1 MKWVVIV
8 LFATGQGDLFIF
20 NKPQFNTRDECLAAL
35 LNPVDREKMLI
46 RLLEEYGK
54 PMPIELVN
62 CVDYEKVMNILQ
74 EQKHD
79 T

>member
-8 LFATGQGDLFIF
+8 LFATGQGDVFVF
-20 NKPQFNTRDECLAAL
+20 NKPQFNTRDECMTAL
-35 LNPVDREKMLI
+35 LNPVNREKMLI

-62 CVDYEKVMNILQ
+62 CVDYEKVMNVLQ
-74 EQKHD
+74 GQKND

>member
-46 RLLEEYGK
+46 RLLEQYGK